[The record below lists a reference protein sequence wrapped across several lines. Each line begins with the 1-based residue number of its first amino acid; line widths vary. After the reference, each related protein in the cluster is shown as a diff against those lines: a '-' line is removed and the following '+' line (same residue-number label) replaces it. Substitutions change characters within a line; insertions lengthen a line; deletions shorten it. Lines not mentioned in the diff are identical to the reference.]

1 MLFYLRGTSTRRP
14 DNILNIRNL
23 LWLSRRL
30 IICTEQTSIYVS
42 TFPTTLTSGQ
52 AHEIRIYFSTNV
64 FVASHTAITD
74 NSEIQNSSP
83 LMPDEDKNFGG
94 PLV

>member
-1 MLFYLRGTSTRRP
+1 
-14 DNILNIRNL
+14 
-23 LWLSRRL
+23 
-30 IICTEQTSIYVS
+30 VS